1 MEPFIVN
8 PDDNLDV
15 FLRRSDAANYL
26 RKRFNFGSS
35 ALLAK
40 YATIGLGPTFY
51 KLGRLTFYRRADLDA
66 WVQSRLS
73 RPKKSTSDLVA

>member
-1 MEPFIVN
+1 MEPFIEN
-8 PDDNLDV
+8 PDNHLDV

-26 RKRFNFGSS
+26 RKYFNFGSS

-40 YATIGLGPTFY
+40 YAVAGNGPTFY

-73 RPKKSTSDLVA
+73 RPMQSTSDQIA